1 MPKPSV
7 SRNLKGERSPK
18 IDAYIAKSAPFAQP
32 ILEHLR
38 ELTHAAAPGVAE
50 EIKWSM
56 PFFTLNGVILGNMA
70 AFKAHCSFGLWG
82 AEVARTLRDDG
93 VAGGGNMGSFG
104 KITSLKDLPPKSK
117 LLAYIHLAA
126 QKIASG
132 DRTSSYKRPRVAK
145 PEAEV
150 PAALTSALKK
160 NKTAAAN
167 FATMSPSCR
176 REYCTWI
183 ADAKREET
191 QLKRVTTAIEW
202 IAEGKSRNWKY
213 EQPTT
218 V

>member
-1 MPKPSV
+1 MPKPS
-7 SRNLKGERSPK
+7 SARNPRV
-18 IDAYIAKSAPFAQP
+18 DAYIAKSAPFAQT
-32 ILEHLR
+32 ILEYVR
-38 ELTHAAAPGVAE
+38 ELVHEAAPGVTE

-56 PFFTLNGVILGNMA
+56 PFFVLNGVILGNMA

-82 AEVARTLRDDG
+82 AEIVKTLREDG
-93 VAGGGNMGSFG
+93 VAVGGNMGSFG
-104 KITSLKDLPPKSK
+104 RIASLKDLPPKK
-117 LLAYIHLAA
+117 QLLAYIHQAA

-132 DRTSSYKRPRVAK
+132 ERTSSFKRPRVAK

-150 PAALTSALKK
+150 PAVLTAALKK

-176 REYCTWI
+176 REYCAWI

-191 QLKRVTTAIEW
+191 QLKRVATAIEW

-213 EQPTT
+213 EQPAT

>member
-1 MPKPSV
+1 MPKPSATR
-7 SRNLKGERSPK
+7 SPKGERSPK
-18 IDAYIAKSAPFAQP
+18 VDAYIAKSASFAQP
-32 ILEHLR
+32 ILNHLR
-38 ELTHAAAPGVAE
+38 ETIHTAAPGIAE

-82 AEVARTLRDDG
+82 AEIAKTLREDG
-93 VAGGGNMGSFG
+93 VAVGGNMGSFG

-117 LLAYIHLAA
+117 LLSYIHQAA
-126 QKIASG
+126 QHVASG
-132 DRTSSYKRPRVAK
+132 ERTTSFKRPRVAK
-145 PEAEV
+145 PVAEV
-150 PAALTSALKK
+150 PAVLTSALKK

-176 REYCTWI
+176 REYCVWI
-183 ADAKREET
+183 ADAKREDT

-213 EQPTT
+213 ERA
-218 V
+218 